1 MHAVPIRGVSQ
12 STSEL
17 YKYRSA
23 LCSAELNGFM
33 KADAKASK
41 ACYLYVYARLSKEHD
56 AGRKATASPPAP
68 QQQAPAHYWQF
79 TQ

>member
-1 MHAVPIRGVSQ
+1 
-12 STSEL
+12 
-17 YKYRSA
+17 
-23 LCSAELNGFM
+23 M